1 MSLAAASAKGATV
14 VVMGATGQ
22 QGGAVCRHA
31 LAAGW
36 RVRAITRTAESPAA
50 QRLRSKGAQ
59 VVAADMNDPSSL
71 DLALQGADAVFSVQ
85 DFWAPGVGYD
95 GEVRQGRHLA
105 DAAKRAGV
113 SHFVQSTMAQG
124 DGAERV
130 PHFASKL
137 AIVRHVQSL
146 GLPCTMIG
154 TVYFMDNFM
163 NPKRGGAWS
172 LPVLAG
178 SLGLHRSLH
187 LLAVDDLGAAVAKVI
202 EQPNRYLNTQVDL
215 VSDIL
220 SVAQM
225 RAIHREVTGVRAKP
239 WSVPAWM
246 LRRMN
251 AEFAHQ
257 LAWQRDGG
265 WTFTTEAID
274 ALIAKRTRFADFLQQ
289 HRMANL

>member
-1 MSLAAASAKGATV
+1 MSVNTASSQSATV

-36 RVRAITRTAESPAA
+36 RVRAVTRSPQSAAA
-50 QRLRSKGAQ
+50 QQLQRQGAQ

-71 DLALQGADAVFSVQ
+71 DPALQGADAVFSVQ
-85 DFWAPGVGYD
+85 DFWGPGVGYD

-105 DAAKRAGV
+105 EAAKRAGV
-113 SHFVQSTMAQG
+113 RHFVQSTMAQG
-124 DGAERV
+124 QGGERV
-130 PHFASKL
+130 PHFASKH
-137 AIVRHVQSL
+137 AIADHVRSL
-146 GLPCTMIG
+146 GLPWTLIG
-154 TVYFMDNFM
+154 TVYFMDNFL

-178 SLGLHRSLH
+178 SLGLHRSIH
-187 LLAVDDLGAAVAKVI
+187 MLAVDDLGVAVAQVI
-202 EQPNRYLNTQVDL
+202 EQPTQHLHKQVDL
-215 VSDIL
+215 ASDIL
-220 SVAQM
+220 SVEQM
-225 RAIHREVTGVRAKP
+225 RTIYREVTGKRAKR
-239 WSVPAWM
+239 WAIPAWM
-246 LRRMN
+246 FRRMN

-274 ALIAKRTRFADFLQQ
+274 ALIPTRTRFAEFLRL
-289 HRMANL
+289 HRITKL